1 MQFTRARHLQR
12 HKLIASNVLFA
23 HNMTKLF
30 ISTEIQNDDYQTY
43 LASGRESS
51 VFIYLPV
58 GSAARNFTID
68 VIVKVADG
76 RLFSTTSL
84 HSVKVWIFFAD
95 FF

>member
-1 MQFTRARHLQR
+1 
-12 HKLIASNVLFA
+12 
-23 HNMTKLF
+23 MTKLF

-84 HSVKVWIFFAD
+84 HSVKVWILFVDLFKEMSVSHTGPWLKLEQKS
-95 FF
+95 